1 MKGLFLIFGF
11 LLTSTVVHAQ
21 AAKDITCSVYI
32 AMDGAN
38 NDLKNAPAL
47 ELRSTP
53 NNVGGNNFAGLYI
66 RGNTVYNVSVETS
79 ESPDDSEKALIKVSI
94 AKTIDR
100 NKIKE
105 TPVQT
110 EGGYHT
116 GFKVYYGTNDLLVEC
131 SDPDLASI

>member
-1 MKGLFLIFGF
+1 MKGLFLFFGF

-47 ELRSTP
+47 ELRGTS
-53 NNVGGNNFAGLYI
+53 NNVGGNNFAGLYM
-66 RGNTVYNVSVETS
+66 RGNTVYTVNVETS